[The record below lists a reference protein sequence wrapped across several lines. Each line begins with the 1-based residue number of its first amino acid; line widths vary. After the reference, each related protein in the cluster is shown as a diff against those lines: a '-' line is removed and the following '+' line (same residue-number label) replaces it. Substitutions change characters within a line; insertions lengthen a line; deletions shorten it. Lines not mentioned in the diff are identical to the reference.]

1 MDTAL
6 PPNPT
11 AFTSIVFTGLELIV
25 SKKGTAINFLC
36 CNIITAISILSSPLV
51 PRLCAIFHWL
61 MVNEGRCNQKI
72 ISLQYKG
79 RWFKA
84 KHQIN
89 SLR

>member
-11 AFTSIVFTGLELIV
+11 AFKSIVFTGLELIV

-51 PRLCAIFHWL
+51 PKLSPIFHWL
-61 MVNEGRCNQKI
+61 MKDAVIKRLFHYSTN
-72 ISLQYKG
+72 G

-89 SLR
+89 S